1 MEKTDVA
8 STPEQKT
15 GKKLNLGRTI
25 FMVLFVLASLLLGF
39 YVGTR
44 YGLDVAT
51 SAALEYLE
59 YQAADPVEIDLELLD
74 SEPAAVYGGDDA
86 DKTVKVFIDLQ
97 CPSCSTFTEESLK
110 DLQEDKTV
118 RIEFYDYPSDTHKY
132 SRLAAAY
139 SRCAVRQGVD
149 YLSFIGH
156 LNNDYSE
163 WTSMLKESNVSEYL
177 LQTAIKY
184 GADEDKMNLCV
195 IGNDVY
201 QAIDSNVANAAMLG
215 VEGTPSFIIGNHL
228 ITGYVSRRTFN
239 SMIKEFSN

>member
-15 GKKLNLGRTI
+15 GKKLDLARTVI
-25 FMVLFVLASLLLGF
+25 MVLLVLASLLLGF

-44 YGLDVAT
+44 YGLDIAT

-59 YQAADPVEIDLELLD
+59 YQAADPVEIDLDLLD
-74 SEPAAVYGGDDA
+74 SEPAAVYGSDDA

-118 RIEFYDYPSDTHKY
+118 RIEFYDYPADTHKY
-132 SRLAAAY
+132 SRVAAAY

-201 QAIDSNVANAAMLG
+201 QAIDSNVANAAVLG

-239 SMIKEFSN
+239 SMMKEFSN